1 VTFRTR
7 LVLATTVAVVV
18 AVLAA
23 SLGSFLVARHTLL
36 NAADSS
42 LQTAAEKLLSGQEIG
57 STTATLGQVIDTTG
71 GVVSGGGLPVT
82 GQVRLVAV
90 NLAPAFFTTVTVDGN
105 EMREYVEHLP
115 PGTSVQDGILADGG
129 ALQIA
134 TLLNVDSE
142 LKKLALL
149 LGAVAFAGVVLAV
162 ALGWL
167 VARTALVPL
176 NSLTDT
182 VEDLAET
189 TDVTRRLSPGR
200 PDELGRLRRTF
211 NRLLEALESSRRAQS
226 QLVLDASHE
235 LRTPLTSLRTN
246 LEVIRR
252 VEELSAEDRSV
263 LVDDVLVQLQ
273 ELTDIV
279 GDLAELAR
287 GDRGPAS
294 REPLRLDLLVQDE
307 VVVQN
312 THGRA
317 QDVHFELD
325 ASPCWVVG
333 SDDGLRRAVG
343 NLLDNARKWSPPGEA
358 VSVECHEGTVV
369 VRDHGPGIAVA
380 DLPHIFDRFYRSPEA
395 RGLPG
400 SGLGLA
406 IVAQVVKAEGGT
418 IVAEN
423 DPRGG
428 ARMTMRLPT
437 VAGASDV
444 ADVAEAAG
452 LAEAEADGAAEVLP
466 PTGKAPEIGAAPGR
480 SADL

>member
-1 VTFRTR
+1 MGLRLRLGDELTGGLRRVSPSQARGGWRAPLHPDGARRRLRPAGHVTFRTR

-90 NLAPAFFTTVTVDGN
+90 NLAPSFFTTVTVDGN

-189 TDVTRRLSPGR
+189 TDVSRRLQPGG

-211 NRLLEALESSRRAQS
+211 NRLLSALESSRRAQS

-252 VEELSAEDRSV
+252 VDELSLADRSV

-273 ELTDIV
+273 ELTDLV

-287 GDRGPAS
+287 GDQLPDLS
-294 REPLRLDLLVQDE
+294 DTIRLDQLVADA
-307 VVVQN
+307 VALAT
-312 THGRA
+312 THGRT
-317 QDVHFELD
+317 QGVTFDLVSEE
-325 ASPCWVVG
+325 CWV
-333 SDDGLRRAVG
+333 SADGDRLSRAVG
-343 NLLDNARKWSPPGEA
+343 NLLDNARKWSPAQGV
-358 VSVECHEGTVV
+358 VSVK
-369 VRDHGPGIAVA
+369 
-380 DLPHIFDRFYRSPEA
+380 S
-395 RGLPG
+395 
-400 SGLGLA
+400 
-406 IVAQVVKAEGGT
+406 
-418 IVAEN
+418 
-423 DPRGG
+423 
-428 ARMTMRLPT
+428 
-437 VAGASDV
+437 
-444 ADVAEAAG
+444 
-452 LAEAEADGAAEVLP
+452 ADGAVVV
-466 PTGKAPEIGAAPGR
+466 
-480 SADL
+480 SD

>member
-7 LVLATTVAVVV
+7 LVLAATAAAVV

-36 NAADSS
+36 QAADSS
-42 LQTAAEKLLSGQEIG
+42 LTTAAQKVVAGQEIG

-71 GVVSGGGLPVT
+71 AVVSGGGLPVT

-105 EMREYVEHLP
+105 QMREYVEHLP
-115 PGTSVQDGILADGG
+115 AGTTVQSGVLVEGG

-134 TLLNVDSE
+134 TLLNVDTVLE
-142 LKKLALL
+142 KLALL
-149 LGAVAFAGVVLAV
+149 LGSVAFVGVLLAV

-176 NSLTDT
+176 NALTDT

-189 TDVTRRLSPGR
+189 TDVTRRLKPGR

-287 GDRGPAS
+287 GDRGPAP
-294 REPLRLDLLVQDE
+294 RELLRLDLLVQDE
-307 VVVQN
+307 VAVQN

-317 QDVHFELD
+317 QDVRFDLE
-325 ASPCWVVG
+325 AAPCWVVAH
-333 SDDGLRRAVG
+333 DDGLRRAVG
-343 NLLDNARKWSPPGEA
+343 NLLDNARKWSPPGEP
-358 VSVECHEGTVV
+358 VEVECREGTVV
-369 VRDHGPGIAVA
+369 VHDHGPGIAA
-380 DLPHIFDRFYRSPEA
+380 EDLPHIFDRFYRSPAA

-423 DPRGG
+423 DPGGG
-428 ARMTMRLPT
+428 ARMSMRLPA
-437 VAGASDV
+437 V
-444 ADVAEAAG
+444 
-452 LAEAEADGAAEVLP
+452 
-466 PTGKAPEIGAAPGR
+466 AAPAEPKEPQA
-480 SADL
+480 SAEPGPPA

>member
-7 LVLATTVAVVV
+7 LVLAATAAAVV

-36 NAADSS
+36 QAADSS
-42 LQTAAEKLLSGQEIG
+42 LTTAAQKVVAGQEIG

-71 GVVSGGGLPVT
+71 AVVSGGGLPVT

-105 EMREYVEHLP
+105 QMREYVEHLP
-115 PGTSVQDGILADGG
+115 AGTTVQSGVLVDGG

-134 TLLNVDSE
+134 TLLNVDTV

-149 LGAVAFAGVVLAV
+149 LGSVAFVGVLLAV

-176 NSLTDT
+176 NALTDT

-189 TDVTRRLSPGR
+189 TDVSLRLQPGR

-287 GDRGPAS
+287 GDRGPAP
-294 REPLRLDLLVQDE
+294 RALLRLDLLVQDE
-307 VVVQN
+307 VAVQN

-317 QDVHFELD
+317 RDVRFDLE
-325 ASPCWVVG
+325 AAPCWVVAH
-333 SDDGLRRAVG
+333 DDGLRRAVG
-343 NLLDNARKWSPPGEA
+343 NLLDNARKWSPPGET
-358 VSVECHEGTVV
+358 VEVECREGTVV
-369 VRDHGPGIAVA
+369 VHDHGPGVA
-380 DLPHIFDRFYRSPEA
+380 AEDLPHIFDRFYRSPAA

-423 DPRGG
+423 DPGGG
-428 ARMTMRLPT
+428 ARMSMRLPT
-437 VAGASDV
+437 VAGPVEPEEPQARTEP
-444 ADVAEAAG
+444 A
-452 LAEAEADGAAEVLP
+452 P
-466 PTGKAPEIGAAPGR
+466 PV
-480 SADL
+480 

>member
-1 VTFRTR
+1 
-7 LVLATTVAVVV
+7 
-18 AVLAA
+18 
-23 SLGSFLVARHTLL
+23 
-36 NAADSS
+36 
-42 LQTAAEKLLSGQEIG
+42 
-57 STTATLGQVIDTTG
+57 
-71 GVVSGGGLPVT
+71 
-82 GQVRLVAV
+82 
-90 NLAPAFFTTVTVDGN
+90 
-105 EMREYVEHLP
+105 M
-115 PGTSVQDGILADGG
+115 
-129 ALQIA
+129 
-134 TLLNVDSE
+134 
-142 LKKLALL
+142 
-149 LGAVAFAGVVLAV
+149 
-162 ALGWL
+162 
-167 VARTALVPL
+167 ARTALVPL

-307 VVVQN
+307 VAVQN

-317 QDVHFELD
+317 QDVHFDLD
-325 ASPCWVVG
+325 AAPCWVVA

-343 NLLDNARKWSPPGEA
+343 NLLDNARKWSPPGQA
-358 VSVECHEGTVV
+358 GLGRVPRRHGG
-369 VRDHGPGIAVA
+369 RARPRPGHRRGGPAPHLRPLLPLAGGPRPAGLGPGPGHRGPGRQGRGRDDRGRERPPRRGPHDDAPA
-380 DLPHIFDRFYRSPEA
+380 DGR
-395 RGLPG
+395 
-400 SGLGLA
+400 
-406 IVAQVVKAEGGT
+406 
-418 IVAEN
+418 
-423 DPRGG
+423 RGG
-428 ARMTMRLPT
+428 AGPT
-437 VAGASDV
+437 PGPGPSDPAGRPARSAVD
-444 ADVAEAAG
+444 
-452 LAEAEADGAAEVLP
+452 
-466 PTGKAPEIGAAPGR
+466 PGPSLTTVR
-480 SADL
+480 SADRSV

>member
-7 LVLATTVAVVV
+7 LVLATTVAAVV

-42 LQTAAEKLLSGQEIG
+42 LTTAAQKVVAGQEIG

-71 GVVSGGGLPVT
+71 AVVSGGGLPVT

-90 NLAPAFFTTVTVDGN
+90 NLAPAFFTTVIVDGN

-115 PGTSVQDGILADGG
+115 AGTTVQSGILESGG

-142 LKKLALL
+142 LKKLAAL
-149 LGAVAFAGVVLAV
+149 LGAVAFVGVLLAI

-287 GDRGPAS
+287 GDRGPAA
-294 REPLRLDLLVQDE
+294 REALRLDLLVQDE
-307 VVVQN
+307 VAVQN
-312 THGRA
+312 THGRSK
-317 QDVHFELD
+317 DVHFELD
-325 ASPCWVVG
+325 AMPCWVVA

-343 NLLDNARKWSPPGEA
+343 NLLDNARKWSPPGEP
-358 VSVECHEGTVV
+358 VSVECSEGTVV
-369 VRDHGPGIAVA
+369 VRDHGPGIAEA
-380 DLPHIFDRFYRSPEA
+380 DLPHIFDRFYRSPAA

-406 IVAQVVKAEGGT
+406 IVAQVVRAEGGT

-428 ARMTMRLPT
+428 ARMSMRLPT
-437 VAGASDV
+437 VAGPVEPAANGNRPKID
-444 ADVAEAAG
+444 EA
-452 LAEAEADGAAEVLP
+452 
-466 PTGKAPEIGAAPGR
+466 
-480 SADL
+480 

>member
-1 VTFRTR
+1 MTFRTR

-36 NAADSS
+36 QAADSS
-42 LQTAAEKLLSGQEIG
+42 LTTAAQRILAGEEFG
-57 STTATLGQVIDTTG
+57 STTATVGQVIDDTG
-71 GVVSGGGLPVT
+71 GVVTGGGLPVT

-90 NLAPAFFTTVTVDGN
+90 NLAPSFFTTVTVDGN

-115 PGTSVQDGILADGG
+115 AGTLINGEPLAEGG

-134 TLLNVDSE
+134 TLVDVNSE
-142 LKKLALL
+142 LKKLAAL
-149 LGAVAFAGVVLAV
+149 LGAVALAGVLLAV

-189 TDVTRRLSPGR
+189 TDVSRRLEPGGF
-200 PDELGRLRRTF
+200 DELGRLRRTF
-211 NRLLEALESSRRAQS
+211 NRLLSALESSRRAQS

-287 GDRGPAS
+287 GTGVRQPGKPSGSTSSSTTRSPSRTPTGARRTSGSTSTPSRVGSWRATTGCAGPWATCSTTPANGAPPVSRCRWSAGTARSWCATTAPALQRRICPTSSTASTARPKPAGCRDPAS
-294 REPLRLDLLVQDE
+294 
-307 VVVQN
+307 
-312 THGRA
+312 
-317 QDVHFELD
+317 
-325 ASPCWVVG
+325 ASP
-333 SDDGLRRAVG
+333 SSPRSSKPRA
-343 NLLDNARKWSPPGEA
+343 ARFW
-358 VSVECHEGTVV
+358 
-369 VRDHGPGIAVA
+369 
-380 DLPHIFDRFYRSPEA
+380 
-395 RGLPG
+395 
-400 SGLGLA
+400 
-406 IVAQVVKAEGGT
+406 
-418 IVAEN
+418 
-423 DPRGG
+423 PR
-428 ARMTMRLPT
+428 TTP
-437 VAGASDV
+437 
-444 ADVAEAAG
+444 AAG
-452 LAEAEADGAAEVLP
+452 HA
-466 PTGKAPEIGAAPGR
+466 
-480 SADL
+480 